1 MRLDILFLYLFFYRH
16 NFWAQSSSRFTCQI
30 RTNIDTHTHTPTHT
44 PGKEDEREDCRAV
57 QTAEPAKPT
66 LENTS
71 AVYCVCG
78 LEKMNFVSF
87 SSRRNFTI

>member
-1 MRLDILFLYLFFYRH
+1 MRLDILCLYLFFYRH

-30 RTNIDTHTHTPTHT
+30 RTNIDTHTHTP
-44 PGKEDEREDCRAV
+44 GKEDEREDCRDV
-57 QTAEPAKPT
+57 QTAEPAKPA
-66 LENTS
+66 LKYKCCG

-78 LEKMNFVSF
+78 LEKMNIVSF